1 MTTFKPVLT
10 LCALAGVICTP
21 LNVQAQSGEQA
32 QNTRTYFT
40 ARITAQEVPQQ
51 LSADERAHFSALFR
65 AIEAERWSDVESLL
79 SQRPNGLLT
88 DVARAEYYLHAN
100 SPRVELPALL
110 EWLRSGE
117 NLPQAEQIGRLSVTR
132 GAAREPDL
140 PYVRPT
146 RSQGT
151 MPRRTRPRTVSDGT
165 MPASIR
171 SAILQHIS
179 DDDPYGARQLLD
191 GIDAGL
197 SSEARAEW
205 RQRVAFSFFI
215 ENRDAEA
222 LAMAQTVGAGSG
234 SWVAEGDWV
243 AGLAAWRLNDCRTA
257 GEYFQRAAAGAASP
271 NLRSAA
277 LYWGSRAALRCRQP
291 DLSTRLLNDAAS
303 DDRTMYGMLAAEQ
316 LGRQLPDRVES
327 ADFTQA
333 DWQALGSEENV
344 RIAIAL
350 AEIGQDVLGSQV
362 LLHQARIGNP
372 QDYAP
377 LSRLARTLG
386 FPQTQLFMAF
396 NAPSGAQADPASHF
410 PAPKIAPYNG
420 WQVDPALAFAHIL
433 QESAF
438 RPNATSPANAQG
450 LMQITPITV
459 RQHAP
464 SLGVSAS
471 RVNIY
476 DPETNLAFGQRNLEM
491 LRDDP
496 TTRGRLPVIMAAY
509 NAGMTPIRRWETEIR
524 DFEDPLLYMEAI
536 PYWETRGYVAIV
548 MRNYWMYERQA
559 NAPSPSR
566 RALAQNGWPLFP
578 DGNGLGD
585 GRVYMSSGNR

>member
-1 MTTFKPVLT
+1 MTKLT
-10 LCALAGVICTP
+10 RTLTACALLGAVCTP
-21 LNVQAQSGEQA
+21 LSIQAQE

-40 ARITAQEVPQQ
+40 ARITAPEAPQQ
-51 LSADERAHFSALFR
+51 LTAEEREHYRNVFR
-65 AIEAERWSDVESLL
+65 AIDAEQWTDVEALL

-88 DVARAEYYLHAN
+88 DVVRAEYYLHAN

-110 EWLRSGE
+110 EWLRSGY
-117 NLPQAEQIGRLSVTR
+117 NLPQAERIARLSVTR
-132 GAAREPDL
+132 GAASAPDL

-151 MPRRTRPRTVSDGT
+151 MPRRTRPRTTNDDT
-165 MPASIR
+165 MPESIR

-197 SSEARAEW
+197 SREARAEW

-215 ENRDAEA
+215 ENLDAEA

-234 SWVAEGDWV
+234 PWVAEGDWV

-257 GEYFQRAAAGAASP
+257 TDSFQRAAAGATNPS
-271 NLRSAA
+271 LRSAA

-291 DLSTRLLNDAAS
+291 DLSTLLLNDAAS
-303 DDRTMYGMLAAEQ
+303 DDRTMYGMLANEQ
-316 LGRQLPDRVES
+316 LGRRLPDRVES
-327 ADFTQA
+327 AEFTQD
-333 DWQALGSEENV
+333 DWRAVGSEENV

-350 AEIGQDVLGSQV
+350 AEIGEDVLGSQV
-362 LLHQARIGNP
+362 LLHQSRIGNP
-372 QDYAP
+372 QDFAA
-377 LSRLARTLG
+377 LSRLARSLG
-386 FPQTQLFMAF
+386 FPQTQLSMAY

-420 WQVDPALAFAHIL
+420 WRVDPALAFAHIL

-438 RPNATSPANAQG
+438 RPNATSPARAQG

-471 RVNIY
+471 QVNIY

-491 LRDDP
+491 LRDSP
-496 TTRGRLPVIMAAY
+496 TTRGRLPIIMAAY
-509 NAGMTPIRRWETEIR
+509 NAGMTPITRWESEIR

-536 PYWETRGYVAIV
+536 PYWETRGYVSIV

-559 NAPSPSR
+559 NAASPSR
-566 RALAQNGWPLFP
+566 MALAQNGWPLFP
-578 DGNGLGD
+578 DGNGLQD
-585 GRVYMSSGNR
+585 GRVYMSSGGN

>member
-1 MTTFKPVLT
+1 MLKNALT
-10 LCALAGVICTP
+10 LCALVGAVCTP
-21 LNVQAQSGEQA
+21 LSLKAQE

-51 LSADERAHFSALFR
+51 LSSDERDHYRRLFSA
-65 AIEAERWSDVESLL
+65 IEGEQWAEVEAML
-79 SQRPNGLLT
+79 SQRPGGLLT

-110 EWLRSGE
+110 DWLRSGQ
-117 NLPQAEQIGRLSVTR
+117 NLPQAEQIGRLSITR
-132 GAAREPDL
+132 GATSAPNL

-146 RSQGT
+146 QSQGS
-151 MPRRTRPRTVSDGT
+151 MPRRTRPSSIDDGT
-165 MPASIR
+165 MPAEMR
-171 SAILQHIS
+171 SAILERIS
-179 DDDPYGARQLLD
+179 NDDPFGARQLLD
-191 GIDAGL
+191 GIDASL
-197 SSEARAEW
+197 SSAARAEW
-205 RQRVAFSFFI
+205 RQRVAWSFFI
-215 ENRDAEA
+215 ENLDAEA

-243 AGLAAWRLNDCRTA
+243 AGLAAWRLNDCQTA
-257 GEYFQRAAAGAASP
+257 SEYFQRSAAGAASP
-271 NLRSAA
+271 NLRAAA
-277 LYWGSRAALRCRQP
+277 LYWGSRAAMRCRQP
-291 DLSTRLLNDAAS
+291 DLSTRLLTNAAS

-316 LGRQLPDRVES
+316 LGQRLPNRVES
-327 ADFTQA
+327 ADFSQE
-333 DWQALGSEENV
+333 DWRSVQSERNV

-350 AEIGQDVLGSQV
+350 AEIGQDNLGSQV
-362 LLHQARIGNP
+362 LLHQARIGDPRN
-372 QDYAP
+372 YAA
-377 LSRLARTLG
+377 LSRLARALD
-386 FPQTQLFMAF
+386 FPQTQLFMAY

-410 PAPKIAPYNG
+410 PSPKIAPYNG
-420 WQVDPALAFAHIL
+420 WRVDPALAFAHIL

-471 RVNIY
+471 QVNIY
-476 DPETNLAFGQRNLEM
+476 DPEINLAFGQRNLEM
-491 LRDDP
+491 LRDHP

-509 NAGMTPIRRWETEIR
+509 NAGMTPITRWESEIR
-524 DFEDPLLYMEAI
+524 DFGDPLLYMEAI

-559 NAPSPSR
+559 NAASPSR
-566 RALAQNGWPLFP
+566 MALAQNGWPLFP
-578 DGNGLGD
+578 DGNGLNN
-585 GRVYMSSGNR
+585 GRVYMSAGGN